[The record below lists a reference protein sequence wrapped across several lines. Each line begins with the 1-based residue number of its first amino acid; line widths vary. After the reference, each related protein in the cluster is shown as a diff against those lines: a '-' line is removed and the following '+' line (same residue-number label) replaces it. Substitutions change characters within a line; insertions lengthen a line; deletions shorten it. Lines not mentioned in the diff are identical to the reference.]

1 MKGKLRISLKANEKI
16 YINGAVVKVDRKT
29 SIEFLND
36 VQFLLENHVMLPEN
50 ASTPLRQLYFIIQ
63 VILMNPNDSS
73 DARDMF
79 RRSLPLLLASFT
91 SEQIRA
97 TLKQVDRLVSE
108 EHTYEALK
116 MLRGLFRL
124 EEAVL
129 AESDTAHKPIENLA
143 LEALAS

>member
-63 VILMNPNDSS
+63 VILMNPNDSA

-97 TLKQVDRLVSE
+97 TLKQVDRLVAE

-129 AESDTAHKPIENLA
+129 AESDTARKPIENLA

>member
-63 VILMNPNDSS
+63 VILMNPNDSG

-79 RRSLPLLLASFT
+79 RRSLPLLLASFS

-97 TLKQVDRLVSE
+97 TLKQVDRLVAE

-116 MLRGLFRL
+116 MLRGLFPL
-124 EEAVL
+124 EAVAL
-129 AESDTAHKPIENLA
+129 AESDTAYKPIENLA